1 MAEFD
6 KTYKD
11 LIGTILKKGK
21 LQNDPNRKGTQRL
34 NIPSYTLR
42 HENKDGFPALTL
54 RKVSTKLAWAE
65 LSFFLSGSTD
75 IRELWKRG
83 VNFWDKD
90 TANFHGVTE
99 QDFKKLKQW
108 WKQGEEVEGLWYEM
122 GRIYPYQY
130 RSFAG
135 EFDQIEYLVQE
146 LQENPLSS
154 SLVVSAWNPD
164 DSHLMCLR
172 PCHYGFQIVVSPLE
186 LKYRL
191 SSIINHKDFNEDEF
205 VKLRYEYPDD
215 TIKGIRHRYADK
227 LGIVKYGFEVH
238 WNQRSTDSFL
248 GTAINVQYYHLLGM
262 VLEKL
267 TGHKFLAVQG
277 DLKNVHLYDNSIQ
290 AAEALLL
297 RSDDLPSPKVEI
309 IGEIDYNNLKIEQL
323 VVKDY
328 QHHGELKVEMKA
340 YT

>member
-1 MAEFD
+1 MAVFD

-42 HENKDGFPALTL
+42 HENKEGFPALTL

-90 TANFHGVTE
+90 TANFHGVSE
-99 QDFKKLKQW
+99 EDFKKLKQW
-108 WKQGEEVEGLWYEM
+108 WKQKEEVGGLWYEM

-135 EFDQIEYLVQE
+135 EFDQIEYLIQE
-146 LQENPLSS
+146 LRENPLSS
-154 SLVVSAWNPD
+154 SLVVSAWNPNE
-164 DSHLMCLR
+164 SHLMCLR
-172 PCHYGFQIVVSPLE
+172 PCHYGFQVIGQE
-186 LKYRL
+186 LK
-191 SSIINHKDFNEDEF
+191 E
-205 VKLRYEYPDD
+205 
-215 TIKGIRHRYADK
+215 G
-227 LGIVKYGFEVH
+227 YGFEVH

-248 GTAINVQYYHLLGM
+248 GTAINAQYYHLLGM

-297 RSDDLPSPKVEI
+297 RPDDLPSPKVEI

-323 VVKDY
+323 VVEDY

-340 YT
+340 YTK

>member
-1 MAEFD
+1 MAVFD

-11 LIGTILKKGK
+11 LIGTILEKGK

-42 HENKDGFPALTL
+42 HENEDGFPALTL

-65 LSFFLSGSTD
+65 LSFFLTGSTD

-146 LQENPLSS
+146 LRENPLSS
-154 SLVVSAWNPD
+154 SLVVSAWNPNE
-164 DSHLMCLR
+164 SHLMCLR
-172 PCHYGFQIVVSPLE
+172 PCHYGFQVIGQE
-186 LKYRL
+186 LK
-191 SSIINHKDFNEDEF
+191 E
-205 VKLRYEYPDD
+205 
-215 TIKGIRHRYADK
+215 G
-227 LGIVKYGFEVH
+227 YGFEVH

-248 GTAINVQYYHLLGM
+248 GTVINVQYYHLLGM

>member
-1 MAEFD
+1 MAVFD

-90 TANFHGVTE
+90 TANFHGVSE
-99 QDFKKLKQW
+99 QDFKKIKQW
-108 WKQGEEVEGLWYEM
+108 WKQGEEVEGLWHEM

-164 DSHLMCLR
+164 ESHLMCLR
-172 PCHYGFQIVVSPLE
+172 PCHYGFQVVGQE
-186 LKYRL
+186 LK
-191 SSIINHKDFNEDEF
+191 E
-205 VKLRYEYPDD
+205 
-215 TIKGIRHRYADK
+215 G
-227 LGIVKYGFEVH
+227 YGFEVH

-248 GTAINVQYYHLLGM
+248 GTAINTQYYHLLGM

-297 RSDDLPSPKVEI
+297 RPDDLPSPKVEI
-309 IGEIDYNNLKIEQL
+309 IGEIDCNNLKTEQL

>member
-1 MAEFD
+1 MAVFD

-42 HENKDGFPALTL
+42 HENEDGFPALTL

-90 TANFHGVTE
+90 TANFHGVSE

-108 WKQGEEVEGLWYEM
+108 WKQGQEVDGLWYEM

-164 DSHLMCLR
+164 ESHLMCLR
-172 PCHYGFQIVVSPLE
+172 PCHYGFQIVVRP
-186 LKYRL
+186 
-191 SSIINHKDFNEDEF
+191 INNEIGINPKQWNLTTVEIKD
-205 VKLRYEYPDD
+205 LP
-215 TIKGIRHRYADK
+215 I
-227 LGIVKYGFEVH
+227 YGFEVH

-340 YT
+340 YTQ

>member
-1 MAEFD
+1 
-6 KTYKD
+6 
-11 LIGTILKKGK
+11 
-21 LQNDPNRKGTQRL
+21 QRL

-90 TANFHGVTE
+90 TANFHGVSE

-164 DSHLMCLR
+164 ESHLMCLR
-172 PCHYGFQIVVSPLE
+172 PCHYGFQIVV
-186 LKYRL
+186 RL
-191 SSIINHKDFNEDEF
+191 INNEIGINPKQLNLTTGEIKD
-205 VKLRYEYPDD
+205 LP
-215 TIKGIRHRYADK
+215 I
-227 LGIVKYGFEVH
+227 YGFEVH

-328 QHHGELKVEMKA
+328 QHHGELKVEM
-340 YT
+340 

>member
-1 MAEFD
+1 MAVFD

-42 HENKDGFPALTL
+42 HENKDGFPTLTL

-90 TANFHGVTE
+90 TANFHGVSE

-108 WKQGEEVEGLWYEM
+108 WKQKEEVEGMWYEM

-135 EFDQIEYLVQE
+135 EFDQIKYLVQE

-164 DSHLMCLR
+164 ESHLMCLP
-172 PCHYGFQIVVSPLE
+172 PCHYGFQVIGQE
-186 LKYRL
+186 LK
-191 SSIINHKDFNEDEF
+191 E
-205 VKLRYEYPDD
+205 
-215 TIKGIRHRYADK
+215 G
-227 LGIVKYGFEVH
+227 YGFEVH
-238 WNQRSTDSFL
+238 WNQRSTDVFL
-248 GTAINVQYYHLLGM
+248 GTAINTQYYHLLGM

-277 DLKNVHLYDNSIQ
+277 DLKNVHLYDNSVQ
-290 AAEALLL
+290 AAKALLL
-297 RSDDLPSPKVEI
+297 RPDDLSPPKVEI
-309 IGEIDYNNLKIEQL
+309 IGEIDFNNLKNEQL

-340 YT
+340 YTQ

>member
-1 MAEFD
+1 MAVFD

-90 TANFHGVTE
+90 TANFHGVSE

-108 WKQGEEVEGLWYEM
+108 WNQKEEVEGLWYEM

-172 PCHYGFQIVVSPLE
+172 PCHYGFQVIGQE
-186 LKYRL
+186 LK
-191 SSIINHKDFNEDEF
+191 
-205 VKLRYEYPDD
+205 
-215 TIKGIRHRYADK
+215 G
-227 LGIVKYGFEVH
+227 GYGFEVH

-297 RSDDLPSPKVEI
+297 RPDDLPSPKVEI
-309 IGEIDYNNLKIEQL
+309 IGEVDYNNLKIEQL

-328 QHHGELKVEMKA
+328 QHYGELKVEMKA
-340 YT
+340 YTK